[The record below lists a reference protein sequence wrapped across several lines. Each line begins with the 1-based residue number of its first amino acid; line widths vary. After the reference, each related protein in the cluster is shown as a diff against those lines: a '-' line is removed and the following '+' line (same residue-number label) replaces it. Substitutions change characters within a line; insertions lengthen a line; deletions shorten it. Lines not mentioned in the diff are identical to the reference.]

1 MLTQRRREKRL
12 KGLNLTIQA
21 GEIKNYLSMRTEI
34 LDMPVKNY
42 ILLSIESILPS
53 GLFKKVGFLTRK
65 LLNTDV
71 NASLTLST

>member
-21 GEIKNYLSMRTEI
+21 GEIKNYLSIRTEI
-34 LDMPVKNY
+34 LDTPVKNY
-42 ILLSIESILPS
+42 ILSVESILPS